1 MPVTA
6 QPRDFSAP
14 PASSDTHPDADE
26 GPDARKPVAWPTILR
41 VLSTY
46 KSADRDLKAGEHLFT
61 VGEPCEA
68 IHVLVRGWAYVFSP
82 LADGRQII
90 FQFGLPGTVIGFH
103 PEPNATAA
111 CSARALTDAT
121 AHVVSYD
128 QLSRLFRD
136 NPDMAVR
143 LTALLS
149 QDRKLAFD
157 RLTSTCRHSA
167 RRRVS
172 QLLLELALQGW
183 PFAPRVGAQNLFI
196 PVTQEHLADATGLST
211 VHVNR
216 VLSTLRRERIVEFQ
230 HRRLR
235 ILSFT
240 KLRAAAGGDEPTERG
255 ASGPDVGPPGNGTR

>member
-14 PASSDTHPDADE
+14 PASSDAHPDADE
-26 GPDARKPVAWPTILR
+26 GSERTQAASWPAILR
-41 VLSTY
+41 VLSAY
-46 KSADRDLKAGEHLFT
+46 RSADRDLKAGEHLFT

-90 FQFGLPGTVIGFH
+90 FQFGLPGTLIGFH

-111 CSARALTDAT
+111 CSARALTDST
-121 AHVVSYD
+121 VHVVSYE

-172 QLLLELALQGW
+172 QLLLELALHGW

-216 VLSTLRRERIVEFQ
+216 VLSTLRRDRIVEFQ

-235 ILSFT
+235 ILSFA
-240 KLRAAAGGDEPTERG
+240 KLRAAAGGDESAELS
-255 ASGPDVGPPGNGTR
+255 ASGSNAGPPSNSGR